1 MGGHDESGDA
11 MIEANMFELRG
22 LGGLVIL
29 ALDLWALISIY
40 NSSATSGKK
49 LLWALLVIILPILG
63 FLIWLVAGPRGTSR
77 RI

>member
-1 MGGHDESGDA
+1 MAGAIMGMS
-11 MIEANMFELRG
+11 MIEANMFQLSG

-29 ALDLWALISIY
+29 ALDLWALISIF

-49 LLWALLVIILPILG
+49 LLWALLVIVLPILG
-63 FLIWLVAGPRGTSR
+63 FLIWLVAGPRGRTG

>member
-1 MGGHDESGDA
+1 M
-11 MIEANMFELRG
+11 EANMFELRG

>member
-1 MGGHDESGDA
+1 MTESGDA

-40 NSSATSGKK
+40 NSGATSGKK

-77 RI
+77 SI